1 MDKLKNIL
9 REEKKK
15 KLPSRLGLEGSPK
28 YQPLI
33 LGYNMIVG
41 MMEGEDWL
49 KICNR
54 EENYSRLEGLLGKKE
69 KRVNLEWYN
78 EEESKIEETHKF
90 KGLER
95 HLNKINKGDMSEFGK
110 FEGFCY
116 SNLHRYII
124 RTQRILFNVSQGR
137 FYDETDLP
145 QTKWKESW
153 GKKTYL
159 W

>member
-1 MDKLKNIL
+1 M
-9 REEKKK
+9 EELLKKK
-15 KLPSRLGLEGSPK
+15 ETRVKGSFWEEDDSLKDESDKMKDLESYLTKL
-28 YQPLI
+28 
-33 LGYNMIVG
+33 
-41 MMEGEDWL
+41 
-49 KICNR
+49 
-54 EENYSRLEGLLGKKE
+54 
-69 KRVNLEWYN
+69 
-78 EEESKIEETHKF
+78 
-90 KGLER
+90 
-95 HLNKINKGDMSEFGK
+95 NKGDMSQFGE